1 VTSAPATTR
10 PTTPAPWRVR
20 LHDALDRWRVRWT
33 LVAVTANLL
42 GQIVIVGTG
51 GAVRLT
57 ASGLGCSTWP
67 QCTPGQFTPEVHD
80 AASFH
85 PFVEFGNRTVS
96 VLLMV
101 VGIAV
106 AVLVTGDRSRP
117 RSYRWLGLV
126 PVVGVLV
133 QAVLG
138 GLTVLFD
145 LNPVLV
151 SSHMLVSMGLVALS
165 MWLLVRTREGDEPPV
180 PLVNRSVRALERV
193 LWGLTALVLVLGVVT
208 TGAGPHSGDEEVGYR
223 YAVDPY
229 AVAKVHAAS
238 VWAFVVVLAVVLWRM
253 RRTGVTGRPW
263 TVGLVLA
270 GVTLAQGAIG
280 YVQLATGLPIAL
292 VNLHLV
298 GAACLTAGVVSFS
311 GALRTRGLRVVA
323 SAAAEPAVR

>member
-1 VTSAPATTR
+1 MSSAPVTAAR
-10 PTTPAPWRVR
+10 PTKPAPWRVR
-20 LHDALDRWRVRWT
+20 LHDAVARWRERWT
-33 LVAVTANLL
+33 LAAVTANLL

-80 AASFH
+80 ATSFH

-101 VGIAV
+101 VAVAV
-106 AVLVTGDRSRP
+106 AVLVTGDRRRP

-126 PVVGVLV
+126 PVIGVFV
-133 QAVLG
+133 QAVVG

-151 SSHMLVSMGLVALS
+151 SSHMLISMGLVALS
-165 MWLLVRTREGDEPPV
+165 MWLLVRAREGDEPPV
-180 PLVNRSVRALERV
+180 ALVDRSVRTLEHAL
-193 LWGLTALVLVLGVVT
+193 WALAVVVLVLGVVT
-208 TGAGPHSGDEEVGYR
+208 TGAGPHSGDEQVGYR

-229 AVAKVHAAS
+229 TVAKVHAAS
-238 VWAFVVVLAVVLWRM
+238 VWLFVIVLAAMLWRM
-253 RRTGVTGRPW
+253 WRTGVRDRPW
-263 TVGLVLA
+263 TVALVLA
-270 GVTLAQGAIG
+270 GLTLGQGTIG
-280 YVQLATGLPIAL
+280 YVQLYTGLPIAL

-298 GAACLTAGVVSFS
+298 GAACLTAGVVSVT
-311 GALRTRGLRVVA
+311 GALRTRGPRITRADAVVA
-323 SAAAEPAVR
+323 P